1 MAEYGKPLSFTPQT
15 SSPSVPA
22 ESEVVYKNNHMN
34 QEIEYNVSVYY
45 HPTTTNLRPFT
56 NITNLSVSSD
66 DSMIKLKK
74 KYDFSFTSVFK
85 IEKFQ
90 KSPLHIQYKITCFP
104 WGNGM
109 AFQLTALRLT
119 NSSFH

>member
-1 MAEYGKPLSFTPQT
+1 
-15 SSPSVPA
+15 
-22 ESEVVYKNNHMN
+22 MN

-104 WGNGM
+104 
-109 AFQLTALRLT
+109 
-119 NSSFH
+119 